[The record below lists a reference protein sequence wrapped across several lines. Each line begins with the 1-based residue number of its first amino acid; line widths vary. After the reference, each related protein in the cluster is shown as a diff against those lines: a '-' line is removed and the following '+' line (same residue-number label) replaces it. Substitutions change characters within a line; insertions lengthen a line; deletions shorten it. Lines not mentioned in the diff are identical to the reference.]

1 MGFRAISEGSAM
13 FAQVSPPLANN
24 VRFCLP
30 RPVVELAKF
39 TETRTRTEPDFIA
52 SNIIGFEKEIE
63 VSRQPPSD
71 LVQLRVQSLPRI
83 DGAQAIRRVL

>member
-1 MGFRAISEGSAM
+1 M

-24 VRFCLP
+24 VRFCLL

-39 TETRTRTEPDFIA
+39 TEKSRTRTEPDFIA
-52 SNIIGFEKEIE
+52 SNIIGFEDEIE

-83 DGAQAIRRVL
+83 DGAQTIRRVL

>member
-1 MGFRAISEGSAM
+1 M

-30 RPVVELAKF
+30 RPVVEVAKL
-39 TETRTRTEPDFIA
+39 TEESRTRTEPDFIA
-52 SNIIGFEKEIE
+52 SNIIGFENEIK

-71 LVQLRVQSLPRI
+71 LVQLRVQSLSHI
-83 DGAQAIRRVL
+83 DGAQTISRVL